1 MVSCGMA
8 RRMFHKVMVC
18 LLTVFVTLGLNLPLV
33 EAIAAP
39 MQTQTTATMD
49 MQGMNMKGIT
59 DTGSKGVCPHCPD
72 MGGTPM
78 ASCGVPCA
86 PLLAD
91 NVAPVFKQATPSS
104 TIYLIANLALKGRSF
119 APETGPPRTLAH
131 V

>member
-1 MVSCGMA
+1 MA
-8 RRMFHKVMVC
+8 RWMIHKVMVC

-49 MQGMNMKGIT
+49 MQGMTMKGIT

-72 MGGTPM
+72 MGGVP
-78 ASCGVPCA
+78 SLNCGVPGV

-91 NVAPVFKQATPSS
+91 NTAFEFKQATLSIS
-104 TIYLIANLALKGRSF
+104 TYLTAELALMGRSV
-119 APETGPPRTLAH
+119 AQELGPPRTLSH